1 MKNTYEIKRADRFR
15 TGGKETK
22 VNFFRRNQMT
32 ERGEK
37 LKNFTSEKGGKFQW
51 SRDDIS
57 KKRLK

>member
-1 MKNTYEIKRADRFR
+1 MKDVYEIKQADRFR
-15 TGGKETK
+15 TGGRETE
-22 VNFFRRNQMT
+22 VNFFIRNQMT

-37 LKNFTSEKGGKFQW
+37 LKIFTSEKGGKFQW